1 MSLDD
6 DMGLVSL
13 LFSDPM
19 FYERRVSRLKKLVK
33 CIFFLESEWDVI
45 DQGKTQVEN
54 RFAFRFI
61 LRMGIWHKKEIDS
74 IYAIADAF
82 VRMFCECFNAQSD
95 VCSMR

>member
-1 MSLDD
+1 MRIEVEKISE
-6 DMGLVSL
+6 M
-13 LFSDPM
+13 
-19 FYERRVSRLKKLVK
+19 Y
-33 CIFFLESEWDVI
+33 FFLESEWDVI
-45 DQGKTQVEN
+45 DQGKTHVEN